1 MPIERRDHLFKIYQK
16 WKSNMIKIEI
26 SSIVP
31 APPVPERLSSDAAP
45 EEVNALF
52 GRLRQLM
59 KVCRFVNNNDRL
71 NVLIAACIDEGINTG
86 RRIVGVA
93 NRLDFDV
100 THARISLNKG
110 IDDKW
115 SRDENGTYRNLK

>member
-1 MPIERRDHLFKIYQK
+1 
-16 WKSNMIKIEI
+16 MIKIEI

-31 APPVPERLSSDAAP
+31 ALPVPERLSSDAPP

-59 KVCRFVNNNDRL
+59 EVCRVVNKNDRL

-93 NRLDFDV
+93 KRLDFDV